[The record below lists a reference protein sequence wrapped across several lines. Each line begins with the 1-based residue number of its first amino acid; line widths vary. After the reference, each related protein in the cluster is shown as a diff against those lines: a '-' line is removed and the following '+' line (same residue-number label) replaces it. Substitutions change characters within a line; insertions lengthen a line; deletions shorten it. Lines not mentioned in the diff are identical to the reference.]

1 MGYDYE
7 LKHLD
12 ALLILIIDL
21 LWTVQKNLKDM
32 SAYELKMAQEG
43 GSYKDTVI

>member
-21 LWTVQKNLKDM
+21 LWNVQKNLKDM
-32 SAYELKMAQEG
+32 STYHEDGTGG